1 MKNLN
6 QERNVSNL
14 EFDTL
19 QRHRNGNICLVN
31 LIDEK
36 TSISNT
42 MLQLTALLLTL
53 PAITALLLVW
63 FNIK

>member
-14 EFDTL
+14 EFGSL
-19 QRHRNGNICLVN
+19 QGHRNGNICLVN

-36 TSISNT
+36 QSTLNLL
-42 MLQLTALLLTL
+42 LQVTALFLTL
-53 PAITALLLVW
+53 PVITALLLMW
-63 FNIK
+63 FSLK

>member
-6 QERNVSNL
+6 QERNVSDL

-19 QRHRNGNICLVN
+19 QGHRNGNICLIN

-36 TSISNT
+36 ASVSNK
-42 MLQLTALLLTL
+42 MLQLTALMLTL
-53 PAITALLLVW
+53 PVITALLLVW
-63 FNIK
+63 FAH

>member
-1 MKNLN
+1 MKNLK
-6 QERNVSNL
+6 QDINVLDS

-19 QRHRNGNICLVN
+19 QGHRNGNICLVN

-36 TSISNT
+36 SSIPNL

-53 PAITALLLVW
+53 PIITALLLVW
-63 FNIK
+63 FKFN